1 MNRTVLAKCVG
12 AAFAL
17 AVTAGFAGTASAG
30 PRGYCDSYA
39 RDVAH
44 RKTNG
49 GADVLVGTIGGA
61 VAGGILGGII
71 DNGKGAG
78 RGAIIGGV
86 GGTLLGA
93 GVTSDR
99 YRRAYDNA
107 FARCMD
113 NYEGRRSNNYQAVG
127 DFEPGSRSW
136 ARACSRK
143 YRSFNPDT
151 GKYKAS
157 SGQWRT
163 CRL

>member
-1 MNRTVLAKCVG
+1 MKRMVLAKCMGV
-12 AAFAL
+12 AMAL
-17 AVTAGFAGTASAG
+17 AVTAGLAGTAAAG
-30 PRGYCDSYA
+30 PRSYCDSYA

-49 GADVLVGTIGGA
+49 GADVLVGTVGGALGGALIGG
-61 VAGGILGGII
+61 LI

-107 FARCMD
+107 YERCMD
-113 NYEGRRSNNYQAVG
+113 NYQGQRVRYQAG
-127 DFEPGSRSW
+127 DFEEGSRSW
-136 ARACSRK
+136 TRACARK
-143 YRSFNPDT
+143 YRSFNPQT
-151 GKYKAS
+151 GKYKTE
-157 SGQWRT
+157 SGKWRT

>member
-12 AAFAL
+12 AALAV
-17 AVTAGFAGTASAG
+17 AVTAGFAGAASAS

-39 RDVAH
+39 RDVAS

-49 GADVLVGTIGGA
+49 GADVLVGTVGGA
-61 VAGGILGGII
+61 VGGALLGGII
-71 DNGKGAG
+71 DNGRGAG

-107 FARCMD
+107 YANCMD
-113 NYEGRRSNNYQAVG
+113 NYQSGGSYQGASSY
-127 DFEPGSRSW
+127 EPGSRAW
-136 ARACSRK
+136 VKACSRK

-151 GKYKAS
+151 GKYKS
-157 SGQWRT
+157 NSGQWRT
-163 CRL
+163 CRI